1 MLRFVVLLCK
11 IKCAAYSNT
20 QELNCGYI
28 SIAIVS
34 FRLRRGSRCHYVWWF
49 CDMNKKYLP
58 ATPILILLPIARA
71 LSFAR
76 FDLIL
81 STLLILF
88 VMVGPVLAE
97 VAKH

>member
-1 MLRFVVLLCK
+1 M
-11 IKCAAYSNT
+11 
-20 QELNCGYI
+20 
-28 SIAIVS
+28 
-34 FRLRRGSRCHYVWWF
+34 
-49 CDMNKKYLP
+49 KKKNLP

-81 STLLILF
+81 FTLLILF